1 LALDIKLNS
10 VWDCGSGGSS
20 KYFSLKNI
28 SN

>member
-1 LALDIKLNS
+1 LDIKLNS

-20 KYFSLKNI
+20 KCFSLKNT